1 MNKLILLLFL
11 MPLGLFAQTYSASV
25 DVPGKDAAALY
36 IKAKEWFAESFN
48 APGVVPPT
56 EDIVK
61 GTLTGRESVASL
73 IYSNDVAVNI
83 NISFIFKV
91 SVKDGQY
98 QYDIDNIMIERGKK
112 FPLSAFKNGSTR
124 QGTIDMYKAG
134 GQKTPSNKTIE
145 ENIEY
150 SVNIVNK
157 VNSELNRLIDS
168 LAEKM
173 MN

>member
-1 MNKLILLLFL
+1 
-11 MPLGLFAQTYSASV
+11 MPLGLTAQTYNASV
-25 DVPGKDAAALY
+25 DVPGKNAASLY
-36 IKAKEWFAESFN
+36 NKAKEWFAESFN
-48 APGVVPPT
+48 TPGVDPPS
-56 EDIVK
+56 EDIAK
-61 GTLTGRESVASL
+61 GILTGRESVTSL

-83 NISFIFKV
+83 NISFLFKV

-98 QYDIDNIMIERGKK
+98 QYEIDNIMIERGKK

-134 GQKTPSNKTIE
+134 GQKTPSNKAIE

>member
-1 MNKLILLLFL
+1 MNKLIIILFL
-11 MPLGLFAQTYSASV
+11 MPLSLFAQTYNASV
-25 DVPGKDAAALY
+25 DVPGKNAAALFS
-36 IKAKEWFAESFN
+36 KAKEWYAESFTG
-48 APGVVPPT
+48 PGVVPPT
-56 EDIVK
+56 EDIAK

-73 IYSNDVAVNI
+73 IYSNSVAVNI
-83 NISFIFKV
+83 NISFIFNV

-98 QYDIDNIMIERGKK
+98 QYEIDNIMIERGKK